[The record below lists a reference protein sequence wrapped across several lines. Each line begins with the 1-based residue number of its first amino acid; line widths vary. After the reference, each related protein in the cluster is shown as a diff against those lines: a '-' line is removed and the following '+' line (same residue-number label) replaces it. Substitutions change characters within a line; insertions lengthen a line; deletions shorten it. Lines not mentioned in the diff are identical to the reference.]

1 MSRPL
6 KLKVTGAELRSAFQ
20 LPDHGCI
27 RAVCGGAPQTFLPS
41 ARLRSFPM
49 TLPEKPAYHI
59 LCRIWQFAQS
69 AAIMHATAQD
79 SRSTPRYYR
88 LCNAGRGAREF
99 PHE

>member
-49 TLPEKPAYHI
+49 TLPEKTAQHV
-59 LCRIWQFAQS
+59 LCRTGQS
-69 AAIMHATAQD
+69 AQCAAILHATGPD
-79 SRSTPRYYR
+79 SRPTTKYYR